1 MATMEEPKPTRTWV
15 TQLTAIDPQTEELR
29 VWPGPN
35 ISAPSLR
42 EAEMTL
48 AENGLGYY
56 VVIGE
61 LIATINEDESIETPD
76 NGEWWSNP
84 YP

>member
-1 MATMEEPKPTRTWV
+1 MEEPKPARIWL

-29 VWPGPN
+29 VWLGPN
-35 ISAPSLR
+35 ISAPSLQ

-48 AENGLGYY
+48 AENGLGYC

-61 LIATINEDESIETPD
+61 LIATIHEDESFTTPD
-76 NGEWWSNP
+76 NKEWWSNP